1 LEVSPQIPSGLR
13 YWPDFILQSCADAL
27 LAFVDATEWDRGMK
41 RRVQHYG
48 WRYDYRAGRVNSNDY
63 LGPLPS
69 VFAELA
75 NKIGENLS
83 APTDF
88 DQVIVNE
95 YLPGQGISVH
105 IDCLPCFG
113 PIVASISLCSTCEM
127 VFQHSQT
134 KARSSLVLRPLSLLT
149 LEGPAR
155 SEWSH
160 AIPARRSD
168 FIAGQRIA
176 RSRRVSLTFRTKVQG
191 GL

>member
-1 LEVSPQIPSGLR
+1 
-13 YWPDFILQSCADAL
+13 
-27 LAFVDATEWDRGMK
+27 MK

-95 YLPGQGISVH
+95 YLPGQG
-105 IDCLPCFG
+105 
-113 PIVASISLCSTCEM
+113 
-127 VFQHSQT
+127 
-134 KARSSLVLRPLSLLT
+134 
-149 LEGPAR
+149 
-155 SEWSH
+155 
-160 AIPARRSD
+160 
-168 FIAGQRIA
+168 
-176 RSRRVSLTFRTKVQG
+176 
-191 GL
+191 